1 MEQLV
6 DDLGLLVPLVDL
18 VKEGLQ
24 NSLDCLARLGLD
36 VGNQLVVTLPLVLME
51 NLLGLYQSGKDVTTR
66 TEHITKTEC
75 WRAATCKCVHPHAD
89 NMTIVSVPL
98 TRSMHHDH
106 HTLGLIVSG

>member
-1 MEQLV
+1 MKTQNNIVQITRPHQSSIVIRLMQASMEQLV

-51 NLLGLYQSGKDVTTR
+51 NLLGLYINQER
-66 TEHITKTEC
+66 TSPEQNIYENRVLESSH
-75 WRAATCKCVHPHAD
+75 
-89 NMTIVSVPL
+89 M
-98 TRSMHHDH
+98 
-106 HTLGLIVSG
+106 